1 MNKLCFGNKGCYNC
15 INRINT
21 LVIWPSVSLSFTKFR
36 KLTLAKKE
44 LFTVDFI

>member
-1 MNKLCFGNKGCYNC
+1 MNKLCFGNRSCYNC
-15 INRINT
+15 TNRINR
-21 LVIWPSVSLSFTKFR
+21 VIMQPSVSLSLTKFR